1 MRVVV
6 YYAGIDKKRSSSS
19 IAKIITGDPELQDRF
34 KSLSSL
40 ELPEPN
46 SERVEHQPVLELIK
60 EVFDHRDLQSEIM
73 TSKIRYYLLA
83 TAEASRFLGR
93 IEDDNSKL
101 TLVSNFGLPRLETGI
116 WLSEKSR
123 QAELRQKL
131 RQAAT
136 RLFEHK
142 ADTFLLLGSATDSR
156 NIFRHL
162 ICSLPDS
169 DGQLPWATECSPIYV
184 NEDVGAAKIAA
195 GYIGALH
202 SRS

>member
-1 MRVVV
+1 MKVLVSFF
-6 YYAGIDKKRSSSS
+6 GFSKTRSSLS
-19 IAKIITGDPELQDRF
+19 IANIIAGDPSLRDRF
-34 KSLSSL
+34 NSVSCL
-40 ELPEPN
+40 ELPTPN
-46 SERVEHQPVLELIK
+46 SKRVAHQPVLDLIG
-60 EVFDHRDLQSEIM
+60 EVFDHRDLQNEIV
-73 TSKIRYYLLA
+73 TRKIRYYLLA
-83 TAEASRFLGR
+83 TAEASRFLGG
-93 IEDDNSKL
+93 ISDDKSTL
-101 TLVSNFGLPRLETGI
+101 TLISNFGLPRLETGI

-142 ADTFLLLGSATDSR
+142 ADTFLLLGSPTDSR

-169 DGQLPWATECSPIYV
+169 HGQLPWATECSPIYV

-195 GYIGALH
+195 SYIGALH
-202 SRS
+202 TRS